1 MDAKDFY
8 GVYRD
13 LAEQLGEETTIQIH
27 EHLNGMQITFPVKLY
42 SRSYIEKQIK
52 ERYDGT
58 NGKVLA
64 KELGYTER
72 YFKKI
77 LLSANQSNK
86 LQPQEGNQG

>member
-8 GVYRD
+8 GIYRD
-13 LAEQLGEETTIQIH
+13 LAEKLGVETTIRIYEYLH
-27 EHLNGMQITFPVKLY
+27 GLQITFPVKLY
-42 SRSYIEKQIK
+42 SKSYIEKQIK

-72 YFKKI
+72 
-77 LLSANQSNK
+77 
-86 LQPQEGNQG
+86 

>member
-8 GVYRD
+8 GIYRD
-13 LAEQLGEETTIQIH
+13 LAEQLGVETTIRIY
-27 EHLNGMQITFPVKLY
+27 EHLHGLQITFPVKLY
-42 SRSYIEKQIK
+42 SKSYIEQQIK

-77 LLSANQSNK
+77 LMSSNRSED
-86 LQPQEGNQG
+86 LMP